1 MNQEFDL
8 NYLASIGN
16 DENGQKI
23 VDEFKNKGF
32 KDHFF
37 KSDQS
42 ATGRLAVM
50 AKDSKTT
57 LFADLAA
64 AKDIT
69 EQFMTE
75 NLQIL
80 NGSRLIYTSGFFIS
94 SCAEG
99 LKGVHE

>member
-1 MNQEFDL
+1 
-8 NYLASIGN
+8 
-16 DENGQKI
+16 
-23 VDEFKNKGF
+23 
-32 KDHFF
+32 
-37 KSDQS
+37 
-42 ATGRLAVM
+42 M

-64 AKDIT
+64 VKDIT

-75 NLQIL
+75 NLQVL